1 MYFESQKES
10 EREKKKKGNVKTMTS
25 RDGTLISGL
34 KQLSVV
40 IACVA
45 TADLTLAEV
54 SRSQR
59 QNTTNYKSFHMGAA
73 HKITGAR

>member
-10 EREKKKKGNVKTMTS
+10 ELKKKKGNVKAMTS

-34 KQLSVV
+34 QQLSVV

-45 TADLTLAEV
+45 TADLSPAEV
-54 SRSQR
+54 SSGQR

-73 HKITGAR
+73 HKITGAW